1 MTRIFSRLFGQSR
14 NSCNTKKTLYLHIG
28 MGKTGTTAL
37 QVFFSGNRKA
47 MEEQGVAYPS
57 LGEIEGAHH
66 LLSPHVP
73 RFLKNTWNFQSVDDW
88 APELATTDADSI
100 LLSSELMSR
109 ATHDELLPFC
119 ASVMK
124 WFAPKVVIYVRRQDD
139 IIMASYNQHIKSGLQ
154 KKQLID
160 IYKEMIPQFDYAAL
174 LSPWEN
180 IVGRE
185 NIIVRPYEQAQFF
198 DGDLRRDFLK
208 NVLNIHILDSFVFAR
223 TNPNPSLTKVAS
235 EYLRMIN
242 NVVFDQA
249 RKERFRDLLLDLTLN
264 PEQSVDWPRNHE
276 TYLPADIRRT
286 IITKSHASNLVIA
299 RKYMGRE
306 NRMLFLD
313 PMPEEEDAWEGNRL
327 PQYIVSSL
335 SAYLAGKD
343 PELIMWLAGELPQH
357 LDDETYVVRS
367 AATMLTSAL

>member
-119 ASVMK
+119 ASVM
-124 WFAPKVVIYVRRQDD
+124 
-139 IIMASYNQHIKSGLQ
+139 
-154 KKQLID
+154 
-160 IYKEMIPQFDYAAL
+160 
-174 LSPWEN
+174 
-180 IVGRE
+180 
-185 NIIVRPYEQAQFF
+185 
-198 DGDLRRDFLK
+198 
-208 NVLNIHILDSFVFAR
+208 
-223 TNPNPSLTKVAS
+223 
-235 EYLRMIN
+235 
-242 NVVFDQA
+242 
-249 RKERFRDLLLDLTLN
+249 
-264 PEQSVDWPRNHE
+264 
-276 TYLPADIRRT
+276 
-286 IITKSHASNLVIA
+286 
-299 RKYMGRE
+299 
-306 NRMLFLD
+306 
-313 PMPEEEDAWEGNRL
+313 
-327 PQYIVSSL
+327 
-335 SAYLAGKD
+335 
-343 PELIMWLAGELPQH
+343 
-357 LDDETYVVRS
+357 
-367 AATMLTSAL
+367 